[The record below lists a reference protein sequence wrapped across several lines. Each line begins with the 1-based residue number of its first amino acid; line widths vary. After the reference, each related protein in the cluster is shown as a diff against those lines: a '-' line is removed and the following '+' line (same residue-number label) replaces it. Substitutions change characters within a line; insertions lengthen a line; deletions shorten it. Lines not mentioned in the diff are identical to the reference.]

1 MYVDVATVAVSQCYF
16 SYGFAVK
23 VSVKDMH
30 FNFLK
35 LQLSY
40 IVINFQFQ
48 FFWFFSKII
57 SLLQLQLFHHITR
70 DVLLSFYQFDSNKV
84 INCLK

>member
-48 FFWFFSKII
+48 FF
-57 SLLQLQLFHHITR
+57 
-70 DVLLSFYQFDSNKV
+70 
-84 INCLK
+84 